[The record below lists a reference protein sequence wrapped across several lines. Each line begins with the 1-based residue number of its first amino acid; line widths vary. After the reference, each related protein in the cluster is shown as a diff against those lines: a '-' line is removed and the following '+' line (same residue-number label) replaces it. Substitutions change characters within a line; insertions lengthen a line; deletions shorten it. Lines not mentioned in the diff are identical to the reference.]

1 METVEQLKRRLDSI
15 RQQRLSIRD
24 QITKLY
30 NEMNNASPERREM
43 IGDEIIRL
51 MDLDAQLATKEDEIR
66 AKLEE
71 IGEQ

>member
-15 RQQRLSIRD
+15 RSQRLSIRD
-24 QITKLY
+24 QISNLY
-30 NEMNNASPERREM
+30 NEMNNAPPERREM
-43 IGDEIIRL
+43 IGDEITRL